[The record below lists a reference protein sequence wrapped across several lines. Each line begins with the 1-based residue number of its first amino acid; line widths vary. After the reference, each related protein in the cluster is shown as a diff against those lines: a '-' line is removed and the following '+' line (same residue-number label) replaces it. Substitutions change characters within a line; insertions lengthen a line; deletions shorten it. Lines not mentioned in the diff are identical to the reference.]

1 MNPTPTFAPVVVRW
15 SSTLAYRSDQVDQ
28 SEVDAGQADDKLFY
42 TEGVV
47 HRTLPFSLL
56 LG

>member
-28 SEVDAGQADDKLFY
+28 SEVDAGQADDKLILY
-42 TEGVV
+42 
-47 HRTLPFSLL
+47 
-56 LG
+56 